1 MNDILIH
8 LKGCA
13 KTAPLHTTLPANPR
27 HWLGADPKATPVGL
41 YATRSQVMTNYYN
54 TTRNQ
59 QQQQQQQQ
67 PQAPLPT
74 HSHSYMPAKEPNP
87 SEFIVCVTAAHL
99 RLCGHPS
106 HTRSKRGCDIYSFM
120 YANSPNT
127 PECPFRHSSKNRH
140 CMYFSSIWRIL

>member
-1 MNDILIH
+1 MSDILIH

-67 PQAPLPT
+67 PQAPITT
-74 HSHSYMPAKEPNP
+74 HSHSYMPTKEPNP
-87 SEFIVCVTAAHL
+87 FQVYC
-99 RLCGHPS
+99 LC
-106 HTRSKRGCDIYSFM
+106 
-120 YANSPNT
+120 
-127 PECPFRHSSKNRH
+127 HSSTLVSLWSPH
-140 CMYFSSIWRIL
+140 HILDASEVPIFPLPCT